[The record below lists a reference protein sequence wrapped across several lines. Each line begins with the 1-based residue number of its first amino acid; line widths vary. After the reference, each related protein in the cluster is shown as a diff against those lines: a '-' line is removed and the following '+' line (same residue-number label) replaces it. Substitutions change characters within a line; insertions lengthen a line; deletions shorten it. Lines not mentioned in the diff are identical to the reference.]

1 MSTRHFLLYDFLFP
15 ILGILA
21 AGIFLSDQFDS
32 NFFRWL
38 DSVKVFGLGAWFSH
52 SPIRQ
57 TLWIYSWAVF
67 AAAPALLWLV
77 WFRVNLEYDWVER
90 SRRLDRPVYNF
101 MRGFCRWIDGVDAG
115 KWQMQSLQFRMA
127 QAEDRA
133 NRLESDLSK
142 ARQAYVDLE
151 ADYDDLEA
159 QLAPTDE
166 MESEYASD
174 SQYAPDSRAG

>member
-1 MSTRHFLLYDFLFP
+1 MSTRHFLLYDFLVP
-15 ILGILA
+15 IFGILA
-21 AGIFLSDQFDS
+21 AGFFLSSHFDTS
-32 NFFRWL
+32 LFLWI
-38 DSVKVFGLGAWFSH
+38 DSVKVFGIGAWFSH

-67 AAAPALLWLV
+67 AAAPALLWMV

-90 SRRLDRPVYNF
+90 SRRLDRPIYNF
-101 MRGFCRWIDGVDAG
+101 VRGFCRWIDGVDAS
-115 KWQMQSLQFRMA
+115 KWQMQSLQFRTA

-133 NRLESDLSK
+133 RKLEADLVQARK
-142 ARQAYVDLE
+142 AYSDLE

-166 MESEYASD
+166 MESEYA
-174 SQYAPDSRAG
+174 QDSRAG